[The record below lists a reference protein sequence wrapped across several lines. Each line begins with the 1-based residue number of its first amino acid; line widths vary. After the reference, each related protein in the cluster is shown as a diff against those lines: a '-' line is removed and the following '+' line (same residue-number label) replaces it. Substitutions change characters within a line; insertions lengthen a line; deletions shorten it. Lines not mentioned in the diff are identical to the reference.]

1 MAVIHSLS
9 PGFKNQVSGVG
20 CQVSGERNVRAEN
33 QNLNTDT
40 WYLENLSKIT
50 NSLDLHSHR
59 YWHKIPNPNTQI
71 PSNIQIRK
79 SNDQNIHSSIVIR
92 Q

>member
-33 QNLNTDT
+33 QNLIFSRGI
-40 WYLENLSKIT
+40 LSRRSFV
-50 NSLDLHSHR
+50 SLSEDGRPALLVFVWDL
-59 YWHKIPNPNTQI
+59 NF
-71 PSNIQIRK
+71 
-79 SNDQNIHSSIVIR
+79 VA
-92 Q
+92 